1 MIPTYG
7 LTHIAL
13 KVQDLDRSSQ
23 FYQDLFGAQ
32 EMYRFENF
40 IQLQTPSNKD
50 IIVLEKA
57 DHVSHEGNSIMHF
70 GFRLVNP
77 MTIDELTAQVLHAG
91 GKIKERGEF
100 VEGEPYIFLFDPDG
114 YEIEIWYELLPE
126 NQDRF
131 H

>member
-1 MIPTYG
+1 
-7 LTHIAL
+7 
-13 KVQDLDRSSQ
+13 
-23 FYQDLFGAQ
+23 
-32 EMYRFENF
+32 
-40 IQLQTPSNKD
+40 
-50 IIVLEKA
+50 
-57 DHVSHEGNSIMHF
+57 
-70 GFRLVNP
+70 
-77 MTIDELTAQVLHAG
+77 MTIDELTAQVLNAG